1 MTTNLRAL
9 DPQIFVYD
17 MNIYIFNLKIQAKTY
32 AEVCIG
38 AMFIHFKEP
47 TDQLSTNP

>member
-38 AMFIHFKEP
+38 AMSRRDKEP
-47 TDQLSTNP
+47 TDPF